1 MSILGPAVHSPAM
14 ALTLQLSDA
23 GGNLLSESY
32 AVLDDELL
40 KYLSGLDG
48 FPALQ
53 RIGGLPPE
61 EETSIGE
68 DDREALAREAREL
81 AVLASRREVPV
92 PPDWVGLEGT
102 GDIRLGEE
110 LGWRGLLDF
119 VRRLE
124 HLLHLCRTMGMEMWT
139 LPEE

>member
-1 MSILGPAVHSPAM
+1 M
-14 ALTLQLSDA
+14 ALTLQLADA
-23 GGNLLSESY
+23 DGNPLAESW

-40 KYLSGLDG
+40 AYLSGLDG
-48 FPALQ
+48 FPAL
-53 RIGGLPPE
+53 RKIGELPLE
-61 EETSIGE
+61 EETSIEE

-81 AVLASRREVPV
+81 AVLASRRELPV

-110 LGWRGLLDF
+110 FGWRGLLDF

-124 HLLHLCRTMGMEMWT
+124 HLLHLCRTMGMEMLA
-139 LPEE
+139 LPDA

>member
-1 MSILGPAVHSPAM
+1 M

-23 GGNLLSESY
+23 DGNPLSESY

-40 KYLSGLDG
+40 AYLSGLDG

-81 AVLASRREVPV
+81 AALASRREVPV

-110 LGWRGLLDF
+110 FGWRGLLDF

-124 HLLHLCRTMGMEMWT
+124 HLLHLCRTMGMEMWA
-139 LPEE
+139 LPDE

>member
-1 MSILGPAVHSPAM
+1 M
-14 ALTLQLSDA
+14 ALTLQLVDA
-23 GGNLLSESY
+23 DGNPLSESY
-32 AVLDDELL
+32 VILDDELL
-40 KYLSGLDG
+40 TYLSGLDR
-48 FPALQ
+48 FPALR
-53 RIGGLPPE
+53 RIGELMPE

-68 DDREALAREAREL
+68 DDREALAREVSEL

-110 LGWRGLLDF
+110 FGWRGLLDF

-124 HLLHLCRTMGMEMWT
+124 HLLHLCRTMGMEMLA
-139 LPEE
+139 LPDD